1 MIKFALLT
9 LLFFLLAPAASAQD
23 TNPIH
28 CIVTVYRLR
37 GERWNLTQTTNF
49 RPSLQEEELTNKR
62 ISMDGRSYLFA
73 SVFPTDESMNSA
85 KGPDS
90 LKIGLAISSLR
101 KANAFD
107 LPNNAV
113 AEATLATLD
122 TLRVER
128 NAYVAGRIRLM
139 RFECWNPEL
148 TKKT

>member
-1 MIKFALLT
+1 MIKLGAPI
-9 LLFFLLAPAASAQD
+9 LLFFLVAPAASAQE
-23 TNPIH
+23 TNAIR
-28 CIVTVYRLR
+28 CVVTVYRLR
-37 GERWNLTQTTNF
+37 GEKWKLTQTVNVS
-49 RPSLQEEELTNKR
+49 PSLQEEELTNQR
-62 ISMDGRSYLFA
+62 IRFGASYLFA

-85 KGPDS
+85 KGPNS
-90 LKIGLAISSLR
+90 LKIGLAVSSRR

-128 NAYVAGRIRLM
+128 NAYVGGRLRLT
-139 RFECWNPEL
+139 RFECWDSDL